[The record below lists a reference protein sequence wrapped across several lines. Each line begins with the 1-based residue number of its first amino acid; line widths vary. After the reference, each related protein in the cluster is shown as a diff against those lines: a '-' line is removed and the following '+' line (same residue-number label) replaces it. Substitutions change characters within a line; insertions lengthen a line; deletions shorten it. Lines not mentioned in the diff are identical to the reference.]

1 VPQAGTTNGKAIAS
15 MVLGILSFV
24 TGFEIGPFAVIF
36 TILALVFGYQAKRE
50 IRLSGGLQGGEG
62 MAIAGIVMGWIGVG
76 LLLLIIFLVVV
87 LGLAIIGF
95 SAR

>member
-1 VPQAGTTNGKAIAS
+1 MPQAATTNGKAIAS

-24 TGFEIGPFAVIF
+24 LGFELGPFAVIF

-50 IRLSGGLQGGEG
+50 IRLSAGLQTGEG
-62 MAIAGIVMGWIGVG
+62 MAIAGIVMGWIGIA
-76 LLLLIIFLVVV
+76 LLLLFMFLVVV

-95 SAR
+95 STR